1 MSHLNFNKSP
11 QTQSK
16 YPTNTTSSPSS
27 RFTAPPSQSSSASF
41 HRSFRNLREVTLC
54 LQEAGLTSASLIFG
68 IDYTGS
74 NKDQGRY
81 TFGGKSLHTIDPRIQ
96 NPYQQVISIVGRTLA
111 PLDSDGQI
119 PAFGFGDLYT
129 SSEAV
134 FPICPEQLQ
143 NPRSY
148 NTIGGSVC
156 NGFEQVTQVYDVIT
170 PFVKLS
176 GPTSFA
182 PLIHKAIE
190 LVKYSREYHILVIV
204 ADGQV
209 ADNGATERA
218 VVEASNY
225 ALSIIVI
232 GVGDGPWEMME
243 KFDDN
248 LPTRRF
254 DNFQFV
260 NFAKAISGIADKEM
274 QEANFA
280 LQAMEELPDQYIAL
294 QRLGIL

>member
-1 MSHLNFNKSP
+1 MSHLSFNKYP

-16 YPTNTTSSPSS
+16 YPTSTSNLSNSS
-27 RFTAPPSQSSSASF
+27 FTAPPSQDSSASF
-41 HRSFRNLREVTLC
+41 RRSFRNLREVTLS
-54 LQEAGLTSASLIFG
+54 LQEAGLTSASLIIG
-68 IDYTGS
+68 IDYTSS
-74 NKDQGRY
+74 NKDQGKY
-81 TFGGKSLHTIDPRIQ
+81 TFGGKSLHTIDSRTQ

-119 PAFGFGDLYT
+119 PAYGFGDLYT

-134 FPICPEQLQ
+134 FPICPEQLH

-156 NGFEQVTQVYDVIT
+156 NGFEQVEQVYNAIT
-170 PFVKLS
+170 PFVRLS

-182 PLIHKAIE
+182 PLIHQAIE
-190 LVKYSREYHILVIV
+190 LVKYTREYHILVIV

-209 ADNGATERA
+209 IDNGATERA
-218 VVEASNY
+218 VVLASNY

-232 GVGDGPWEMME
+232 GVGDGPWDMME
-243 KFDDN
+243 KFDDQ

-260 NFAKAISGIADKEM
+260 NFAKSISGIADKEM

-280 LQAMEELPDQYIAL
+280 MQAMEELPDQYIAL
-294 QRLGIL
+294 QRLRIL